1 MPATPVMR
9 AFPPPQSRARRTL
22 LVSLLALTTSVLA
35 QEKPP
40 KPGKPDPEEKAQ
52 TRELKRSGGE
62 KPARAAGAEAER
74 SLTRLREA
82 LRVTDDAE
90 WEVISARIAAVQ
102 ATGAGPK
109 DKAKP
114 AGADRTA
121 QDALRAAVRDGL
133 PDAELRLRLARAH
146 QLQQEREARLARA
159 RAELR
164 AVLTVRQEA
173 VAVLAGLLEPAP

>member
-1 MPATPVMR
+1 MR

-90 WEVISARIAAVQ
+90 WKVISARIAAVQ

-114 AGADRTA
+114 AGADRT
-121 QDALRAAVRDGL
+121 VRDGL